1 MCTAISRTERALHMA
16 TGMSTVITIKGISTG
31 LTIGSVEDAIPV
43 NDLQYT
49 QDKSAPVQ
57 SFFVSRK
64 IDENTGSIYD
74 LAASGG
80 QVDAAAY
87 SMSQSQ
93 AQLFGLSLSG
103 AQVVGWTLAQSAD
116 GDYESFTLTTSA
128 VDRTDSGSGSSKK

>member
-1 MCTAISRTERALHMA
+1 
-16 TGMSTVITIKGISTG
+16 MSTVITINGISTG
-31 LTIGSVEDAIPV
+31 LTIGQVEDAIPV

-74 LAASGG
+74 LAASSK
-80 QVDAAAY
+80 QVEAAAY
-87 SMSQSQ
+87 SMNQSQ
-93 AQLFGLSLSG
+93 AQLFGMSLAG
-103 AQVVGWTLAQSAD
+103 AQIVGWTLAQSAD

-128 VDRTDSGSGSSKK
+128 VERTERVSSSGKK